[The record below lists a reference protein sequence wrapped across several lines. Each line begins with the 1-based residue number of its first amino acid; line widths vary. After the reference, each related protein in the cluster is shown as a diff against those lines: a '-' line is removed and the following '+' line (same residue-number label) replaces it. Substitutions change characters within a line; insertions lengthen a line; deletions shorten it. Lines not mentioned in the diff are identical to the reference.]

1 VGLFGGHFGGFGL
14 GILFCLLF
22 RPDGESL
29 LCQQQQR
36 SNQENAA
43 PGHKPS
49 LKSNEG
55 SIVTP
60 DLCGCCGTH
69 ELNSEFDQTSSQKAP
84 HKSLVPQLA

>member
-1 VGLFGGHFGGFGL
+1 LWGEWWLFGGYFGGVLGGFGL
-14 GILFCLLF
+14 SVLFCQLF
-22 RPDGESL
+22 RLYGESL

-69 ELNSEFDQTSSQKAP
+69 KLQEAR
-84 HKSLVPQLA
+84 A

>member
-1 VGLFGGHFGGFGL
+1 MGLWGLFGGHFGGLGL
-14 GILFCLLF
+14 GVLFYLLF
-22 RPDGESL
+22 RLYGESL

-43 PGHKPS
+43 PRHKPS

-69 ELNSEFDQTSSQKAP
+69 ELQEASSVIRSDILTDGP
-84 HKSLVPQLA
+84 T